1 MSFFSG
7 TVGSGIDFKATLAA
21 GVTAAGI
28 DYGLYNERPNE
39 AMKDGLNH
47 AGANIVAQVTNIG
60 QFIPVP
66 GELASISTDI
76 AAGAAYCLINKF
88 NTTSPFG
95 ENCLSNFLFGT
106 ANSILSYNVTERVF
120 TSI

>member
-7 TVGSGIDFKATLAA
+7 NGSGIDFKATLAS
-21 GVTAAGI
+21 GITAAGI
-28 DYGLYNERPNE
+28 DYGLYSVRPQE
-39 AMKDGLNH
+39 AMKDAVNH

-66 GELASISTDI
+66 GELASITTDI

-88 NTTSPFG
+88 NDNSPFG
-95 ENCLSNFLFGT
+95 DNCLSNFLYGT
-106 ANSILSYNVTERVF
+106 ANSIISYNVTERVF